1 MRCKQ
6 AHSKQLRISSRWKQE
21 GLRVGEP
28 WIQDPAQA
36 LPALVVRQP
45 TARQV
50 VADTLAGK
58 PTDMLPWEDSLLAS
72 ADSGRA
78 EQQVSFH
85 GVSVYFQ

>member
-1 MRCKQ
+1 M
-6 AHSKQLRISSRWKQE
+6 
-21 GLRVGEP
+21 GDP

-45 TARQV
+45 TARLA

-58 PTDMLPWEDSLLAS
+58 PMDNMLREDSLPAS

-78 EQQVSFH
+78 EQQVDFQ
-85 GVSVYFQ
+85 GVSV